1 MFVLIIL
8 EKIKE
13 MRLKFSQGSITI
25 INIMGNYQEARVK
38 LSNTLLKKLKSS
50 GKSKAGLVLRLNKK
64 KFEDEELSHELFLT
78 RRQTT
83 KTKNAFANNMLTDG
97 KLTLANIAIPF
108 ARDKLNLKENKWK
121 TKFQRRKRIYFTYF
135 E

>member
-13 MRLKFSQGSITI
+13 TRLKFSQGSITI

-50 GKSKAGLVLRLNKK
+50 GKSKAGLILRLNKK
-64 KFEDEELSHELFLT
+64 KFEDEELPHELFLT

-83 KTKNAFANNMLTDG
+83 KTKNAFANNMLTDV

>member
-1 MFVLIIL
+1 
-8 EKIKE
+8 
-13 MRLKFSQGSITI
+13 
-25 INIMGNYQEARVK
+25 MGNYQEARVK

-50 GKSKAGLVLRLNKK
+50 GKSKAGLILRLNKK

>member
-50 GKSKAGLVLRLNKK
+50 GKSKAGLILRLNKK

-121 TKFQRRKRIYFTYF
+121 TKFQRRKRIHFTYF